1 MFIFR
6 DEINLVVFKVYH
18 ILSTNYDLIKRAY
31 CLTNNY

>member
-6 DEINLVVFKVYH
+6 DEINLVIFNVYH

-31 CLTNNY
+31 YLTNNY